1 MYMPLV
7 SGRVDK
13 EDEWAVYRIE
23 RDLFCGQMIQRCH
36 RKIEKKNELSD
47 REMKEK
53 RDGQIDKERANLQSN
68 VVRARCAKFTGTA
81 VAWINCWKAVLE
93 GFSNT

>member
-1 MYMPLV
+1 M
-7 SGRVDK
+7 
-13 EDEWAVYRIE
+13 
-23 RDLFCGQMIQRCH
+23 Q
-36 RKIEKKNELSD
+36 SD
-47 REMKEK
+47 
-53 RDGQIDKERANLQSN
+53 